1 LIIHHRRWLIV
12 HTLAQVV
19 HWIPVHTA
27 AQAVAEMRNSLSI
40 YLHVTHPLPI
50 STLPLLRCISDQL
63 HLPLIPFA
71 QWTAK
76 LESRVHTTPFP
87 SSSSKLEDPALT
99 LLRHVQRAR
108 DPTAIEA
115 VPPRIF
121 DHVRVAS
128 DEAWF
133 ASPTLHGGVNALG
146 VEDVRLWLRHWREVG
161 IIPPGPGSS

>member
-1 LIIHHRRWLIV
+1 MY
-12 HTLAQVV
+12 TLAQVV

-27 AQAVAEMRNSLSI
+27 AQAVAEMRDSLST
-40 YLHVTHPLPI
+40 YLHVTHPFPI
-50 STLPLLRCISDQL
+50 SSLSLLRCISDQL
-63 HLPLIPFA
+63 HLPLVPLA

-76 LESRVHTTPFP
+76 LEAQVHSTPLP

-108 DPTAIEA
+108 DPTAIDA

-121 DHVRVAS
+121 DHVRIVS

-133 ASPTLHGGVNALG
+133 ASPTLYGGVNALG
-146 VEDVRLWLRHWREVG
+146 AKDVRLWLRHWREVS
-161 IIPPGPGSS
+161 IIPPGLGSS